1 MIFEKELMMK
11 PNYISLPFSILTRIL
26 LSVLALF
33 AVSTMALGQ
42 QKNEQPTLPSRIS
55 GLLAQ
60 MPAKDAKQ
68 LNAAMKE
75 IAGMGEQGLV
85 EMAAMLSAPGKGDNT
100 NLEYAIG
107 GFSFYVMESGRE
119 DWRRMSARAYCQA
132 LEKAVNKENK
142 AFIIRQMQ
150 LVGKDEV
157 IPCLQAYLNDDRLC
171 DPAARALIEVNS
183 PEANKALLRAL
194 QNTQGS
200 CRLTLVEALGDSRYA
215 GAVAAVTP
223 FADSEDKKLSRLAL
237 YTLANIADPSSEA
250 VLAGAAEK
258 SGFTYDVTHATPA
271 YLLYAQRLAETGKQ
285 QQAEKIAQSLVSTAR
300 QENQV
305 HTRTAALKLLADIQ
319 GEKSMEMLVDAAGD
333 KNPAFRAA
341 AMKFASP
348 YITPANNSVWL
359 KKQRKA
365 DPHVQAEILTMLG
378 HNGAETAYPAVRKA
392 LKSKNEGVRLAAVG
406 AAGRIGQQRALP
418 DLLKVMRKGG
428 QREAAAVRDAL
439 LIMKGD
445 GITQAVASAL
455 PAMPADGQAAL
466 LAVLGTRAA
475 HESIG
480 LVFSFAESQEA
491 AVRLAALSA
500 LGQMVTKENLPR
512 LFSLLNE
519 TSQPEEVGALHRA
532 VVAATKGYEN
542 KAQQADI
549 ILQQMNQVQAE
560 KKPLYFGILASL
572 GGKKALDAISN
583 AFQTGDAKTKE
594 AAVRALAQWSD
605 VSAADELYRI
615 SKDPANRAYL
625 DQALRGYVRAISMAR
640 ATPDQK
646 LLMLRKAMAVANTTP
661 QKQLI
666 LKEVE
671 RNKTFPALLFAGQYL
686 NSPEVQQEAAHAVM
700 NIALSDKN
708 YQGEVVRELL
718 GKTIEVIKDPDS
730 DYQKEAMRNFLAEM
744 PQGEGFVPLFNG
756 KDLSGWKGL
765 VGDPLKRSKMNAKAL
780 AQEQQKADEEMRKSW
795 QVENGELVFTG
806 HGNNIATA
814 KKYGDFEMFVDWK
827 IYDDGHKNGDA
838 GIYLRGTPQVQIWD
852 TSRVDVGAQVG
863 SGGLYNNKTHPSK
876 PTKVADN
883 PLGEWN
889 TFRILMNGDRATVY
903 LNGELVTDNVILE
916 NFWDR
921 NQPIFPEEQIELQA
935 HGSRVAYRDIYL
947 REIPR
952 PKPFE
957 LSAAEKKEN
966 FKVLFDGTNMH
977 HWMGNTTDYIIEDG
991 AMVVYPKP
999 GNHGNLYT
1007 KDEYSDFI
1015 FRFEFK
1021 LTPGANNG
1029 LGIRAPLEG
1038 DAAYTG
1044 MELQILDNEADIY
1057 KNLQPYQYHG
1067 SVYGILPARRG
1078 FLKPA
1083 GEWNYQEVRVQ
1094 GPKVKVVLN
1103 GTVILDGDLSEARK
1117 NGALDGKEHPGLH
1130 RDKGHIGFLGHG
1142 SVVSFRNI
1150 RVKDLRKK

>member
-1 MIFEKELMMK
+1 MKSKPMIKHNHIF
-11 PNYISLPFSILTRIL
+11 LPFFSLNRIF
-26 LSVLALF
+26 LSVLALIT
-33 AVSTMALGQ
+33 ASTMALGQ
-42 QKNEQPTLPSRIS
+42 QKNDQRTLPTRIAD
-55 GLLAQ
+55 LLAQ

-68 LNAAMKE
+68 LNATMQE

-85 EMAAMLSAPGKGDNT
+85 EMAAMLSAPGQGDNSK
-100 NLEYAIG
+100 LEYAIG

-119 DWRRMSARAYCQA
+119 DWRRMSASAYCQA
-132 LEKAVNKENK
+132 LEKAVDKENK

-183 PEANKALLRAL
+183 PNANKALLQAL

-215 GAVAAVTP
+215 EAVAAVTP
-223 FADSEDKKLSRLAL
+223 LANSADQKLSRLAL

-250 VLAGAAEK
+250 VLADAAGK

-285 QQAEKIAQSLVSTAR
+285 QQAEKIAQSLLNSAN

-305 HTRTAALKLLADIQ
+305 HTRTAALKLLADLK
-319 GEKSMEMLVDAAGD
+319 GEQSMGLLVDAAGD
-333 KNPAFRAA
+333 KHPEYRAA
-341 AMKFASP
+341 ALKFANP

-359 KKQRKA
+359 KKQRKS
-365 DPHVQAEILTMLG
+365 DPEVQAEILTMLG

-392 LKSKNEGVRLAAVG
+392 LKSRHEQVRLAAVG
-406 AAGRIGQQRALP
+406 AAGRIGQERALP

-439 LIMKGD
+439 FIMKGE
-445 GITQAVASAL
+445 GITQAVAGAL
-455 PAMPADGQAAL
+455 PAMPAYGQAAL

-475 HESIG
+475 HEHIDQ
-480 LVFSFAESQEA
+480 VFPFAKSEEA
-491 AVRLAALSA
+491 DVRMAALSA
-500 LGQMVTKENLPR
+500 LAQMASKENLPQ

-519 TSQPEEVGALHRA
+519 TSQPEEVRALQRA
-532 VVAATKGYEN
+532 VVAATQGYEN
-542 KAQQADI
+542 ETQRADMV
-549 ILQQMNQVQAE
+549 LRQMNQVQAE
-560 KKPLYFGILASL
+560 KKPLYFEILASL
-572 GGKKALDAISN
+572 GGKKALEAVSQ

-605 VSAADELYRI
+605 VSAAEELYRI
-615 SKDPANRAYL
+615 SKDPANQAYL
-625 DQALRGYVRAISMAR
+625 DPALRGYVRAINMAK

-646 LLMLRKAMAVANTTP
+646 LLLLRKAMAVAYTTP
-661 QKQLI
+661 QKKLI
-666 LKEVE
+666 LREVE

-686 NSPEVQQEAAHAVM
+686 NSPEVQQEAAQAVM
-700 NIALSDKN
+700 NIALTDKN
-708 YQGEVVRELL
+708 NQGNVVRDLL
-718 GKTIEVIKDPDS
+718 TKTIEVIKGPDS
-730 DYQKEAMRNFLAEM
+730 EYQVVAIRKFLAEM
-744 PQGEGFVPLFNG
+744 PEGEGFVPLFNG
-756 KDLSGWKGL
+756 RDLSGWKGL
-765 VGDPLKRSKMNAKAL
+765 VGDPLKRSKMNAKTL
-780 AQEQQKADEEMRKSW
+780 AQEQQKADAEMRKSW
-795 QVENGELVFTG
+795 QVENGEMVFTG
-806 HGNNIATA
+806 HGDNIATA
-814 KKYGDFEMFVDWK
+814 KNYGDFEMFVDWK
-827 IYDDGHKNGDA
+827 IYDDGHKKGDA

-852 TSRVDVGAQVG
+852 TSRVDAGAQVG
-863 SGGLYNNKTHPSK
+863 SGGFYNNKTHPSK

-889 TFRILMNGDRATVY
+889 TFRILMKGDRATVY
-903 LNGELVTDNVILE
+903 LNGELVTDNVTLE
-916 NFWDR
+916 NYWDR
-921 NQPIFPEEQIELQA
+921 SQPIFPEEQIELQA
-935 HGSRVAYRDIYL
+935 HGSRVAYRDMYI
-947 REIPR
+947 REISR

-977 HWMGNTTDYIIEDG
+977 SWMGNTTDYIIEDG
-991 AMVVYPKP
+991 NMVVYPKP
-999 GNHGNLYT
+999 GSHGNLYT
-1007 KDEYSDFI
+1007 KDEYSDFV

-1067 SVYGILPARRG
+1067 SAYGILPARRG
-1078 FLKPA
+1078 FLKPV
-1083 GEWNYQEVRVQ
+1083 GEWNYQEVLVQ
-1094 GPKVKVVLN
+1094 GQKVKVVLN
-1103 GTVILDGDLSEARK
+1103 GTVILDGDLTEARK
-1117 NGALDGKEHPGLH
+1117 NGSLDGKEHPGLH
-1130 RDKGHIGFLGHG
+1130 RDKGHLGFLGHG
-1142 SVVSFRNI
+1142 SVLSFRNI
-1150 RVKDLRKK
+1150 RIKKLSKK